1 MTQPALSHDAS
12 PDLLRATFA
21 AEVRAGLTHTP
32 QKELPSKYLYDE
44 VGSALFEVITV
55 LPEYGVTRA
64 EERLLAKH
72 AVDIVAHLPHDVTVA
87 ELGSGSGRKTRRI
100 LEALCKKRP
109 TSYFPIEISRSAL
122 QLCRRE
128 LGDIERISIVGY
140 ERDYLAGLAE
150 VSQDRAAD
158 ERLLVLFLGSTIGN
172 FGRLAATRF
181 LRDIRNM
188 LAPGDALLL
197 GTDLIKP
204 IPVLVA
210 AYDDSVGVTA
220 SFNLNLLARINR
232 ELDGDFPLDAFEHVA
247 RFNPDAR
254 SIEMHLRAKRD
265 VTAHVGAAQLTVSLK
280 AGETIWT
287 ESSHKYRADEV
298 PAIADDAGFVCS
310 HQWIEDGWGFAESLL
325 VAR

>member
-1 MTQPALSHDAS
+1 MTQPALSLSNS
-12 PDLLRATFA
+12 PSELRRAFA
-21 AEVRAGLTHTP
+21 ADVYAGLTHTP

-64 EERLLAKH
+64 EERLLTKH
-72 AVDIVAHLPHDVTVA
+72 AADIVEHLPHDVTVA

-109 TSYFPIEISRSAL
+109 TSYCPIEISRSAL

-150 VSQDRAAD
+150 VSRQRAPGD
-158 ERLLVLFLGSTIGN
+158 RLLVLFLGSTIGN

-204 IPVLVA
+204 TPVLVA
-210 AYDDSVGVTA
+210 AYDDAIGVTA

-232 ELDGDFPLDAFEHVA
+232 ELDGDFPLEAFEHVA

-265 VTAHVGAAQLTVSLK
+265 ITAHVRAAKLTVSLK
-280 AGETIWT
+280 EGETIWT
-287 ESSHKYRADEV
+287 ESSHKYRVEEL
-298 PAIADDAGFVCS
+298 PAIADGAGFTCS
-310 HQWIEDGWGFAESLL
+310 HQWIEDEWGFAESLL

>member
-1 MTQPALSHDAS
+1 MTQPALSHDVS
-12 PDLLRATFA
+12 PDSTEFA
-21 AEVRAGLTHTP
+21 AAVRAGLTHTP

-44 VGSALFEVITV
+44 VGSALFEVITA

-64 EERLLAKH
+64 EERLLAQH
-72 AVDIVAHLPHDVTVA
+72 AADIVAQLPHNAIVA

-109 TSYFPIEISRSAL
+109 TSYCPIEISRTAL

-150 VSQDRAAD
+150 VSKRR
-158 ERLLVLFLGSTIGN
+158 ESGEPLLVLFLGSTIGN

-181 LRDIRNM
+181 LRDIRGM

-197 GTDLIKP
+197 GTDLDKP
-204 IPVLVA
+204 VPVLIA
-210 AYDDSVGVTA
+210 AYDDPIGVTA
-220 SFNLNLLARINR
+220 AFNLNLLARVNR
-232 ELDGDFPLDAFEHVA
+232 ELGGNFPLDAFEHVA

-265 VTAHVGAAQLTVSLK
+265 VTAQIRGAQMSVTLA
-280 AGETIWT
+280 ADETIWT
-287 ESSHKYRADEV
+287 ESSHKYRIGEI
-298 PAIADDAGFVCS
+298 PAIADDAGFACS
-310 HQWIEDGWGFAESLL
+310 HQWVERDWGFAESLL
-325 VAR
+325 IAR

>member
-1 MTQPALSHDAS
+1 MTQPALSQDVS
-12 PDLLRATFA
+12 PDFV
-21 AEVRAGLTHTP
+21 AEVRAGLTHAP

-72 AVDIVAHLPHDVTVA
+72 AADIVAQFPHDVTVA

-109 TSYFPIEISRSAL
+109 TSYCPIEISRSAL

-150 VSQDRAAD
+150 VSKKRASG

-172 FGRLAATRF
+172 FSRLAATRF
-181 LRDIRNM
+181 LRAIRTM

-197 GTDLIKP
+197 GTDLEKP

-210 AYDDSVGVTA
+210 AYDDPIGATA
-220 SFNLNLLARINR
+220 AFNLNLLARINR
-232 ELDGDFPLDAFEHVA
+232 ELDADFPLDAFQHVA

-254 SIEMHLRAKRD
+254 SIEMHLRARRP
-265 VTAHVGAAQLTVSLK
+265 VTARVRAAQLTVTLDE
-280 AGETIWT
+280 GETIWT
-287 ESSHKYRADEV
+287 ESSHKYRPEEV
-298 PAIADDAGFVCS
+298 HAIADDAGFVCS
-310 HQWIEDGWGFAESLL
+310 HQWVEHDWGFAESLL

>member
-1 MTQPALSHDAS
+1 MTQPALSLDAS
-12 PDLLRATFA
+12 PDFRYAFA
-21 AEVRAGLTHTP
+21 ADVRAGLSHTP

-64 EERLLAKH
+64 EESLLAKH
-72 AVDIVAHLPHDVTVA
+72 AVEIVEHLPHDVIVA

-109 TSYFPIEISRSAL
+109 TSYCPIEISRSAL

-150 VSQDRAAD
+150 VSKQRAPD
-158 ERLLVLFLGSTIGN
+158 EPLLVLFLGSTIGN

-181 LRDIRNM
+181 LREIRNM

-204 IPVLVA
+204 TPVLVA
-210 AYDDSVGVTA
+210 AYDDSIGVTA

-232 ELDGDFPLDAFEHVA
+232 ELDGDFRLDRFAHEA
-247 RFNPDAR
+247 RWNSMSSAV
-254 SIEMHLRAKRD
+254 EMHL
-265 VTAHVGAAQLTVSLK
+265 VSLEAQTAVVDGQSFDFE
-280 AGETIWT
+280 AGESIHTETSRKYDVRFLSALVESAGWYIEEMWT
-287 ESSHKYRADEV
+287 
-298 PAIADDAGFVCS
+298 DARQSFGVF
-310 HQWIEDGWGFAESLL
+310 GLASLS
-325 VAR
+325 